1 MLLIGTSHSSTPHPT
16 IPPVFKPVAGGT
28 KMTDWLAAGLNY
40 RFRYFSQLYKLPICT
55 GKITD
60 RIGKL
65 TDIVLRQSDTHPYP
79 EAVGLY
85 IDHGWG
91 KPNAFVPFD
100 HVLRIED
107 DAIFVKAPEG
117 DAYPPFVD
125 QPGWLMINEHLM
137 GRTILDMDG
146 RRVEVVNDVHLLES
160 TERMILVHVDVSFKG
175 FLRKWGLGGLT
186 WVKENLISW
195 QYVQPLSVEDVGS
208 SDTVTLS
215 VTHKQLKELPSEDLA
230 DALEELSGDEQQ
242 ALFSALDSEKA
253 AETLVEAEPRA
264 KRQIIANLRQERAR
278 TILSEMSVPQLADLF
293 SVLPHN
299 HAEELAKLLPAEMQK
314 RIEHIMSER
323 ESTARSLMSNNYVAY
338 PQTAKVGEVLAE
350 LRRSGQ
356 ESEPISYIYA
366 LDETVLE
373 EKLLVGVVDLRE
385 LILAADDVPLSEIMS
400 APVVGAEEGDALDD
414 VAEMFAKYHFR
425 LLPVV
430 DEHDHILGVIFY
442 SDIMKGLVT
451 HAKV

>member
-1 MLLIGTSHSSTPHPT
+1 MLLIGSSPNSPHVSQT
-16 IPPVFKPVAGGT
+16 AGHKPSSPST
-28 KMTDWLAAGLNY
+28 KMTDWLAAGQNY

-65 TDIVLRQSDTHPYP
+65 TDIVLRQSETHPYP
-79 EAVGLY
+79 EAVGLF

-100 HVLRIED
+100 HILRIED
-107 DAIFVKAPEG
+107 DAIFVRPPEG
-117 DAYPPFVD
+117 DVYPPFVD

-160 TERMILVHVDVSFKG
+160 AERMVLVHVDISSKYL
-175 FLRKWGLGGLT
+175 LRKWGLGGLT

-208 SDTVTLS
+208 TDTVTLS

-264 KRQIIANLRQERAR
+264 KRQIIASLRQERAR

-299 HAEELAKLLPAEMQK
+299 HAEELAQLLPAEMQK

-323 ESTARSLMSNNYVAY
+323 ESTAHSLMSGNYVAY
-338 PQTAKVGEVLAE
+338 PQTAKVGEVLAA
-350 LRRSGQ
+350 LRVSGQ
-356 ESEPISYIYA
+356 EPEPISYIYV
-366 LDETVLE
+366 LDESVPE

-385 LILAADDVPLSEIMS
+385 LILANDNLPLSEIMS
-400 APVVGAEEGDALDD
+400 APVVGAEEDDALDD

-430 DEHDHILGVIFY
+430 DEHDHLLGVIFY